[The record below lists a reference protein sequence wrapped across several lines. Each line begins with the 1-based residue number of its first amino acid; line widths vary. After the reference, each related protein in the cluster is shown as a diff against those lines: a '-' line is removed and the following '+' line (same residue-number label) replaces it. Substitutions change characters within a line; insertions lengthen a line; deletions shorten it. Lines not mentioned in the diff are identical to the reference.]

1 MNKSNSGMKM
11 TEDDKDALKEFM
23 RGVVVTIGLTGI
35 IILGIAILSNNDVP
49 ELKPTAE
56 VVDTYKGCDIVRW
69 TNNQLAEYKYFLHCN
84 NTRPV
89 YEQ

>member
-1 MNKSNSGMKM
+1 MNQM
-11 TEDDKDALKEFM
+11 TEDDKDALKEFL
-23 RGVVVTIGLTGI
+23 RGVAFTISIVGI
-35 IILGIAILSNNDVP
+35 IILGFAMISDNETP

-56 VVDTYKGCDIVRW
+56 VVDQYKGCDIVRW
-69 TNNQLAEYKYFLHCN
+69 NSHQLAEYKYFLHCN

>member
-1 MNKSNSGMKM
+1 MNQM

-69 TNNQLAEYKYFLHCN
+69 NAHGFAEYKYFLHCN

>member
-1 MNKSNSGMKM
+1 M

-69 TNNQLAEYKYFLHCN
+69 TNNQLAEYKYFLYCGEN
-84 NTRPV
+84 K
-89 YEQ
+89 

>member
-1 MNKSNSGMKM
+1 KM
-11 TEDDKDALKEFM
+11 TEDDKAALKEFM
-23 RGVVVTIGLTGI
+23 RGVAFTIGLTGI

-69 TNNQLAEYKYFLHCN
+69 NAHGLAEYKYFLHCN
-84 NTRPV
+84 NTRPI

>member
-1 MNKSNSGMKM
+1 MKQ
-11 TEDDKDALKEFM
+11 EDKVALKEFLF
-23 RGVVVTIGLTGI
+23 GASVAIGLTVVFLVIIFATGI
-35 IILGIAILSNNDVP
+35 VTTETKKDTPSSA
-49 ELKPTAE
+49 K

-69 TNNQLAEYKYFLHCN
+69 NAHGLAEYKYFLHCN

>member
-1 MNKSNSGMKM
+1 M

-23 RGVVVTIGLTGI
+23 LGVAVTIGLTGI

-69 TNNQLAEYKYFLHCN
+69 NAHGLAEYKYFLHCN

>member
-1 MNKSNSGMKM
+1 MNQM
-11 TEDDKDALKEFM
+11 TEDDKVALKEFLIGAAVAIGITVVFLVIIFAS
-23 RGVVVTIGLTGI
+23 GVISVSDTK
-35 IILGIAILSNNDVP
+35 
-49 ELKPTAE
+49 LKSSAE

-69 TNNQLAEYKYFLHCN
+69 NAHGFAEYKYFLHCN

>member
-1 MNKSNSGMKM
+1 M
-11 TEDDKDALKEFM
+11 TEYDKDALKEFM

-56 VVDTYKGCDIVRW
+56 VVDTYKGCDIIQW
-69 TNNQLAEYKYFLHCN
+69 HYGPLAEYKYFLHCN

>member
-1 MNKSNSGMKM
+1 M
-11 TEDDKDALKEFM
+11 TEDDKAALKEFM

-35 IILGIAILSNNDVP
+35 IILGIAILSNNDVS

-69 TNNQLAEYKYFLHCN
+69 TNNQLAEYKYFLYCGEN
-84 NTRPV
+84 K
-89 YEQ
+89 